1 MLLGPYF
8 FAKWWKFINKKNS
21 GVYSAPTAVAAR
33 QRGLEPVEFG
43 MPNSWLA
50 G

>member
-8 FAKWWKFINKKNS
+8 LAKWWKFIDKKNS
-21 GVYSAPTAVAAR
+21 TVYSAPTAVAAR
-33 QRGLEPVEFG
+33 QRGLEHVGFG
-43 MPNSWLA
+43 TPYNWLA